1 MNWLREL
8 REEAVLPVRELSRQ
22 SGMSMSED
30 TVTKREN
37 GHRKARPGTI
47 RKLAEALNA
56 QPREGFA
63 PKLQATTRRGVLF
76 RTELP
81 SLVLDPYFWCKALLD
96 QEIKAGY
103 RYTALEHSPK
113 GNLRGTAHRQP
124 FGYDSWQRVS
134 TSTANG
140 DRICTSYPALG
151 SR

>member
-47 RKLAEALNA
+47 RRLAKALNA
-56 QPREGFA
+56 QPRE
-63 PKLQATTRRGVLF
+63 
-76 RTELP
+76 
-81 SLVLDPYFWCKALLD
+81 LLD

-103 RYTALEHSPK
+103 IGTPPSDTAPRETSEEPRIVSLSGTIAGSASLQARPTVTVSVPLTLRWEVAEALKNGKKPATDELSKLEEAARA
-113 GNLRGTAHRQP
+113 GLTAE
-124 FGYDSWQRVS
+124 
-134 TSTANG
+134 
-140 DRICTSYPALG
+140 
-151 SR
+151 

>member
-56 QPREGFA
+56 QPRE
-63 PKLQATTRRGVLF
+63 
-76 RTELP
+76 
-81 SLVLDPYFWCKALLD
+81 LLD